1 MQQAPAPSQT
11 TNAPTMTIGGGKERY
26 APTVEEMGVI
36 RAANRSF
43 LFAYGA
49 GIGIGVI
56 AGFSLTRVPSL
67 SKFAQWKTGVVFA
80 TSLTGEYLGRKL
92 GEVRA
97 QSYLQQKLPHD
108 SVLRTLLAKD
118 GVTKAAFEIGGT
130 VEGQKVEQPEIR
142 VTAWESI
149 RKMNQSEGGSA
160 WARVR
165 MGKPV
170 VSEVGEGSVVASVQQ
185 RKDDDLFAFDA
196 EDSFDSNDTPS
207 TSASTP
213 TPIGRPRT
221 REEEEELV
229 RQGKLRRNRYGDFE

>member
-67 SKFAQWKTGVVFA
+67 SKWKTGVVFG

-170 VSEVGEGSVVASVQQ
+170 VSEGADGSTVASVQQ
-185 RKDDDLFAFDA
+185 RKDEDDLFAFDA
-196 EDSFDSNDTPS
+196 EDSLDSNDTPS
-207 TSASTP
+207 TTTP
-213 TPIGRPRT
+213 PTSTPIGRPRT